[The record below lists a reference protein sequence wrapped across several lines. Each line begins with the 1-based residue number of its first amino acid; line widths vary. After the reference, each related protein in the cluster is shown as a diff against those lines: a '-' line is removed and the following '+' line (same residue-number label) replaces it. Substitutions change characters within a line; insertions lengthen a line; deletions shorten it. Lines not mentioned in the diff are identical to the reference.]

1 MQDRMARRPLL
12 RYLKQG
18 RWQSSDRRRLQKE
31 TEEGNGGRLRGEGDE
46 QEFSWH
52 VYCCQF
58 QYTHSIWELISCQI
72 GKAMGMWGLQ
82 ESQQGLKLA
91 RHWDLIK
98 TQSRSLPEPTRAPTP
113 FSVPPH
119 FFLFYTNTFRQ
130 MHILSHTHTHREKN
144 INLKSHMDKHILS
157 HAIRLRPI
165 SNHPEL
171 RGRKTMY
178 KSQCNMLAYL
188 WLWPMTWVY
197 LHYTVAHSK
206 SFTSVGDYWHE
217 RRKRQQPRCC
227 IYGSVQTLQPFSLMP
242 RTVGPACAAPWP
254 SPLI

>member
-1 MQDRMARRPLL
+1 
-12 RYLKQG
+12 
-18 RWQSSDRRRLQKE
+18 
-31 TEEGNGGRLRGEGDE
+31 
-46 QEFSWH
+46 
-52 VYCCQF
+52 
-58 QYTHSIWELISCQI
+58 
-72 GKAMGMWGLQ
+72 MWGLQ

-113 FSVPPH
+113 FPVPPH

-130 MHILSHTHTHREKN
+130 MHILSHTQGEKN

-157 HAIRLRPI
+157 HAIRLWPI
-165 SNHPEL
+165 SNHPQL

-178 KSQCNMLAYL
+178 KSQCNMLSYL

-206 SFTSVGDYWHE
+206 SFTSVGDYWHG

-227 IYGSVQTLQPFSLMP
+227 IHGSLQTVLRITLAFLPNAPNHWTGVSGSMAESTHLGVTSSDLTSSQVGTLCFNPYTDHMP
-242 RTVGPACAAPWP
+242 SWPPAAEKDFLLWFH
-254 SPLI
+254 L